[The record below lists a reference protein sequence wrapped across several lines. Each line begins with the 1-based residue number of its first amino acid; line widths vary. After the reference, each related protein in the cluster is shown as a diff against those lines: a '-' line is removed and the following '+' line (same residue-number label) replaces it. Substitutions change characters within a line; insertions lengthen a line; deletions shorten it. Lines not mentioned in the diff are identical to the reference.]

1 MKTIQY
7 IIITILIITAIV
19 LSILYFKKNEKFGVD
34 YNSVCD
40 SKQTKKDRM
49 LCRTFLSSEGCGK
62 NVKGSVKA
70 HSGYNC
76 STLRSNQQ
84 QSNQQKSI
92 NEEVG
97 VVD

>member
-34 YNSVCD
+34 YNSGCD
-40 SKQTKKDRM
+40 SKQTKKEQ
-49 LCRTFLSSEGCGK
+49 LSCRSFLSGEGCFK

-70 HSGYNC
+70 NSGYNC

-84 QSNQQKSI
+84 QSNQQQSI
-92 NEEVG
+92 NEG

>member
-19 LSILYFKKNEKFGVD
+19 LSILYFKKNEKFDVD

-40 SKQTKKDRM
+40 SKQTTEDKR
-49 LCRTFLSSEGCGK
+49 LCRSFLTDERCGN

-70 HSGYNC
+70 MSGYKC

-84 QSNQQKSI
+84 NSR
-92 NEEVG
+92 NEG
-97 VVD
+97 AGFVD